1 MVTTL
6 DANTAAASRPRAV
19 SASTI
24 RMIPSGIAA
33 ANASVCDTPRRRGLA
48 SGPACSS
55 ATALGDGLG
64 LEDPDLPV
72 AGLVRGRAVAGVGE
86 ARALD
91 LDAPAVEL
99 RDRPLRLRLEG

>member
-6 DANTAAASRPRAV
+6 DANTAAARRPRAV

-33 ANASVCDTPRRRGLA
+33 ANASVCDTPRRRGLT
-48 SGPACSS
+48 SGPACSP
-55 ATALGDGLG
+55 ATALADGLG

-72 AGLVRGRAVAGVGE
+72 SGLVCRRAVAGVSE

-91 LDAPAVEL
+91 LDALAVEL
-99 RDRPLRLRLEG
+99 RERPLRLAL